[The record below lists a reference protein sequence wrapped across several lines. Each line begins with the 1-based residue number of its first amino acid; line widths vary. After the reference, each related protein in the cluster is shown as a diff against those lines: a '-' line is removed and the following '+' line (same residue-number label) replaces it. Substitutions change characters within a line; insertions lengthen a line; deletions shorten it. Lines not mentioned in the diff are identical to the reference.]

1 MFRRSHTEL
10 SKVLGENNPLLKL
23 LVRFRSIFLATHY
36 LSVGKDREKRY
47 RLAKKQAKEGA
58 IVIFDR
64 FPFFSPLDGAEIDKI
79 LGENQGWV
87 VRKLAELER
96 KLYESFDY
104 LDLLIIL
111 DVDPA
116 ESIKRKPDHAYE
128 TIQYKYEALTRL
140 NHYLDGNER
149 GFQRVEVNAN
159 LPFDDVLLETKRK
172 VWAQI

>member
-1 MFRRSHTEL
+1 
-10 SKVLGENNPLLKL
+10 
-23 LVRFRSIFLATHY
+23 
-36 LSVGKDREKRY
+36 
-47 RLAKKQAKEGA
+47 
-58 IVIFDR
+58 
-64 FPFFSPLDGAEIDKI
+64 
-79 LGENQGWV
+79 
-87 VRKLAELER
+87 
-96 KLYESFDY
+96 
-104 LDLLIIL
+104 LIIL